1 MTPMNRRAF
10 ARAMLAA
17 GLTAAGVRV
26 RAENAP
32 DVLRIGYQ
40 KSSTRSSRPDCC
52 RREST
57 RVRRSAGTSTRNARF
72 RSARENPS
80 HEGAIFLS
88 L

>member
-17 GLTAAGVRV
+17 GLTAAGVRA

-40 KSSTRSSRPDCC
+40 KSSTLTRRAARSSR
-52 RREST
+52 RW
-57 RVRRSAGTSTRNARF
+57 RRSACACRGMNSRADCR
-72 RSARENPS
+72 
-80 HEGAIFLS
+80 
-88 L
+88 